1 VTVAIDRYFAAAG
14 LRVTAHDST
23 GGNGRISRVPSLRFR
38 LLAVSAA
45 FVAWAL
51 VALGGVVRVTESGL
65 GCPHWP
71 LCTSR
76 AVPLDQR
83 ASVIE
88 YSHRA
93 VVALVSVL
101 AVAVAAWAWRS
112 YRERTDILWPAL
124 IAVVLVPL
132 QALLG
137 AVVVWLELPGWVV
150 AFHFVVGLLF
160 LAAIVLAA
168 AAAWRGERTA
178 TGGFARLAGASVLVG
193 LALVSVGAA
202 VVATEAAGACGTQW
216 PACNGGFAAGGG
228 HAGLQV
234 AHRMLA
240 YTVAALAL
248 ALAVLAL
255 RGKGPRLAGSLPLL
269 AVLVQTGFGI
279 AIVLVGGGGRAE
291 EILAGLHVGG
301 AGVVWAS
308 LVALAALARPVER
321 QAAGR
326 ALAVPARAHS

>member
-1 VTVAIDRYFAAAG
+1 
-14 LRVTAHDST
+14 
-23 GGNGRISRVPSLRFR
+23 VPCLRFR
-38 LLAVSAA
+38 LLATASAFA
-45 FVAWAL
+45 AWAL
-51 VALGGVVRVTESGL
+51 VAVGGVVRVTESGL

-101 AVAVAAWAWRS
+101 AVAVAVWAWRR
-112 YRERTDILWPAL
+112 YRARTDILWPAL
-124 IAVVLVPL
+124 VAVVLVPL

-168 AAAWRGERTA
+168 TAAWRRGERTA
-178 TGGFARLAGASVLVG
+178 TPGFARLAGASVLAG

-202 VVATEAAGACGTQW
+202 VVATDAGGACGTQW

-248 ALAVLAL
+248 ALLVLAL
-255 RGKGPRLAGSLPLL
+255 RGKGPRLAGSLPFL
-269 AVLVQTGFGI
+269 AVLVQVGFGVG
-279 AIVLVGGGGRAE
+279 IVLVGGSGRGE

-301 AGVVWAS
+301 AGAVWAA
-308 LVALAALARPVER
+308 LVALAALA
-321 QAAGR
+321 
-326 ALAVPARAHS
+326 LPARTRS

>member
-1 VTVAIDRYFAAAG
+1 M
-14 LRVTAHDST
+14 
-23 GGNGRISRVPSLRFR
+23 PSLRFR
-38 LLAVSAA
+38 LLATSAA
-45 FVAWAL
+45 FAAWAL
-51 VALGGVVRVTESGL
+51 VAVGGVVRVTESGL

-101 AVAVAAWAWRS
+101 AVAVAVWAWRS
-112 YRERTDILWPAL
+112 YRARTDILWPAL
-124 IAVVLVPL
+124 VSVVLVPF

-137 AVVVWLELPGWVV
+137 AVAVWLELPGWVV

-160 LAAIVLAA
+160 LATIVLAA
-168 AAAWRGERTA
+168 ASAWRRPERTA
-178 TGGFARLAGASVLVG
+178 TPAFTQLAALSVLAG
-193 LALVSVGAA
+193 LALVSLGAA
-202 VVATEAAGACGTQW
+202 VVATEADHACGTQW

-228 HAGLQV
+228 HAELQV

-248 ALAVLAL
+248 ALLVLAL

-269 AVLVQTGFGI
+269 AVFVQTGFGI
-279 AIVLVGGGGRAE
+279 ALVVVGGEGRAH
-291 EILAGLHVGG
+291 EILGGLHVGG
-301 AGVVWAS
+301 AGAVWAA
-308 LVALAALARPVER
+308 LVTLA
-321 QAAGR
+321 
-326 ALAVPARAHS
+326 ALAVPARAHV